1 MTFDDPDMLRWLESA
16 GEADLDALD
25 FGVIGIG
32 PDGAVSHYNTW
43 EVEAAGISRDWA
55 AGRDFF
61 NEVGLCMNNF
71 LVAQRFGD
79 EPALDAFVDYVLTF
93 RMKPTRV
100 TLRLLQHPDSPT
112 RWVLIRRV

>member
-1 MTFDDPDMLRWLESA
+1 MDFENPDMLRHLEAASD
-16 GEADLDALD
+16 ADLDALD

-43 EVEAAGISRDWA
+43 EAEAAGISRTWA
-55 AGRDFF
+55 VGRDFF

-71 LVAQRFGD
+71 LVAQRFED
-79 EPALDAFVDYVLTF
+79 EPALDALVDYVLTF

-100 TLRLLQHPDSPT
+100 VLRLLQGPDA
-112 RWVLIRRV
+112 RHKWILIRRV